1 MACWLRL
8 SVVFVFTSLIAD
20 TWANGSPPVKLVI
33 FFFCRGR
40 AYHNSLLLELLECC
54 LGIALWP
61 WLSASHPNLVQTLLL
76 LVHIYIFTLNEWRG
90 LINSPFWIFWRFFI
104 LFYFFYVYRLTQK
117 IRLWPRLISRILLL
131 PNMFWSIVL
140 DKKYPLGL
148 LATTHIYTICYK
160 FKGVKKSLCNIT
172 KAYPVSVTMR
182 RVEMKLKLKSKSNL

>member
-1 MACWLRL
+1 MLPWYCIMALAQRIPPKPCSNFTTSCAYIYFYFEWMKRPNKQPFLNFL
-8 SVVFVFTSLIAD
+8 EVFL
-20 TWANGSPPVKLVI
+20 
-33 FFFCRGR
+33 
-40 AYHNSLLLELLECC
+40 
-54 LGIALWP
+54 
-61 WLSASHPNLVQTLLL
+61 
-76 LVHIYIFTLNEWRG
+76 
-90 LINSPFWIFWRFFI
+90 FFI
-104 LFYFFYVYRLTQK
+104 FYVYRLTQK